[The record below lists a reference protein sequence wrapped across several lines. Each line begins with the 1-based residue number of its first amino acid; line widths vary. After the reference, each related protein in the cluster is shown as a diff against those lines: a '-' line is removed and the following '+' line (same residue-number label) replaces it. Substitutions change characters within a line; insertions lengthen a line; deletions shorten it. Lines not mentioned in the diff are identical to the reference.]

1 MLLALVP
8 GTLALSAHPRIPISH
23 RCAAPRM
30 TFLSGR
36 EDLNEAS
43 GELRASG
50 RAGAVREA
58 VPRAAAGGSPV
69 TEQMPATW
77 ADAAERLAEMR
88 AMQELNEKE
97 CVIEEPCMPDGGI
110 VLLRHG
116 ESEWNA
122 ANRYHAKLSP
132 SPSTLKRR
140 ALSKRSQPQ
149 LACDVDATRA
159 DVASPLVHVPSRTFT
174 CSQTRPDF
182 TLPHGSHL
190 QLLPVL
196 FRLLGRIASSPR
208 TGRHSFSP
216 RLGCLCEP
224 LPLQLSS
231 FAVMCT
237 WTGPPAER

>member
-1 MLLALVP
+1 
-8 GTLALSAHPRIPISH
+8 
-23 RCAAPRM
+23 M

-88 AMQELNEKE
+88 AMQELNENE

-122 ANRYHAKLSP
+122 ANRYRANCLPLPPLSSAAP
-132 SPSTLKRR
+132 SPS
-140 ALSKRSQPQ
+140 AANP
-149 LACDVDATRA
+149 
-159 DVASPLVHVPSRTFT
+159 
-174 CSQTRPDF
+174 
-182 TLPHGSHL
+182 
-190 QLLPVL
+190 
-196 FRLLGRIASSPR
+196 SSPVMSTPPVR
-208 TGRHSFSP
+208 TSRAH
-216 RLGCLCEP
+216 
-224 LPLQLSS
+224 
-231 FAVMCT
+231 
-237 WTGPPAER
+237 